1 MTKGISPV
9 TRRFEGVLKENAE
22 RITFNIGKSEQG
34 VLNSVRVN
42 TEKMGQEKP
51 VYNYAFKKGLDVEYF
66 KEVMTDF
73 CQQVKDGSRLL
84 KEIFEYGLNLKK

>member
-1 MTKGISPV
+1 
-9 TRRFEGVLKENAE
+9 
-22 RITFNIGKSEQG
+22 
-34 VLNSVRVN
+34 
-42 TEKMGQEKP
+42 MGQEKP